1 MIWRDRWD
9 GTPSVVAITVQ
20 GEENGEL
27 DAVIL
32 ALRLDTLPRAPVP
45 LTNEHGHTL
54 RATLPAGLDPFS
66 INPRQTLTV
75 EVTHK

>member
-20 GEENGEL
+20 GEEDGEL
-27 DAVIL
+27 DAVLL
-32 ALRLDTLPRAPVP
+32 ALRLDTLPRDPIR
-45 LTNEHGHTL
+45 LTNEHGQTL
-54 RATLPAGLDPFS
+54 RATLPQGLDPFS